1 MRAEFY
7 SSNAKHLRCI
17 TANALTMFSTY
28 ATYKV
33 QDQASALHNLYIF
46 YIYMQA
52 SYKML

>member
-1 MRAEFY
+1 MLNIYGVSLLMRLLCLVPMLHTKF
-7 SSNAKHLRCI
+7 
-17 TANALTMFSTY
+17 
-28 ATYKV
+28 